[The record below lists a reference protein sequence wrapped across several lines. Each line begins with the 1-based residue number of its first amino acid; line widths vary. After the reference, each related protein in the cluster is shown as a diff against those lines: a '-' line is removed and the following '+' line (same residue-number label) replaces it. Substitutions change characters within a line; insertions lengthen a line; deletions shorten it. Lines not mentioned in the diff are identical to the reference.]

1 MEKVK
6 AQKRNGELDFF
17 KLLFCIVVISFH
29 SGYFIQSENGYFKG
43 GSIAVDFF
51 FVVSGVMMARNA
63 AKKAY
68 EENLGIDTFEFMKKK
83 ILRFMPDIYVAWVI
97 AFVVKHWHFVSWKQ
111 VVKDL
116 FASIWELL
124 FLTNTGIV
132 GYSPNDAS
140 YLSNDATWYISAM
153 ILSMLLLWP
162 LLRKYKENFFRID
175 AQEIMSRNPKT
186 ISPDV
191 RITAAEEM
199 MRVNKIHSIIVVDDA
214 GAVAGVVEFFN
225 VSVLG

>member
-1 MEKVK
+1 MLCSVLEQRNRRSYIMEKVK

-63 AKKAY
+63 AQKAY
-68 EENLGIDTFEFMKKK
+68 EENLGIDTFEFIKKK

-162 LLRKYKENFFRID
+162 LLRKYKENF
-175 AQEIMSRNPKT
+175 
-186 ISPDV
+186 
-191 RITAAEEM
+191 
-199 MRVNKIHSIIVVDDA
+199 SI
-214 GAVAGVVEFFN
+214 
-225 VSVLG
+225 L

>member
-153 ILSMLLLWP
+153 ILSMLLLCC
-162 LLRKYKENFFRID
+162 LLY
-175 AQEIMSRNPKT
+175 T
-186 ISPDV
+186 SPSPRDT
-191 RITAAEEM
+191 R
-199 MRVNKIHSIIVVDDA
+199 
-214 GAVAGVVEFFN
+214 
-225 VSVLG
+225 